1 MCVIFKK
8 QKKIAPLF
16 CLFIISVEFYH
27 KALGFDVLR
36 RAEDW
41 AELSCGGNFRF
52 SIKSV
57 DGNEAHLCT
66 GYSPI
71 LSFTVSDM
79 DSRIANCIQ
88 MVRLFFPIPFFS

>member
-1 MCVIFKK
+1 VNSENLKSF
-8 QKKIAPLF
+8 LF
-16 CLFIISVEFYH
+16 YLGFLTLLLSAVDFYH

-36 RAEDW
+36 RTEDW

-52 SIKSV
+52 SVKSV
-57 DGNEAHLCT
+57 EGNEAHLCS

-79 DSRIANCIQ
+79 DTRIANCIQ
-88 MVRLFFPIPFFS
+88 MVN